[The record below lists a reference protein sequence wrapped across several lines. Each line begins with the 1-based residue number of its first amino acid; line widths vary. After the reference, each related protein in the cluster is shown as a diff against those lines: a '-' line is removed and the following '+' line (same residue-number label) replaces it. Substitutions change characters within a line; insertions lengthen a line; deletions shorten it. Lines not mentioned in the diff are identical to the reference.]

1 MVHSG
6 TTRCAFQSLYPRHRA
21 AVQAVIIADV
31 DECGQIPNGG
41 HRSPRLASVVQ
52 PDRFRTTDVRASALN
67 ASLRRAYVEVLGG
80 LPERPKTSLN
90 GEVMGKLEG
99 KVAVITGGS
108 SGMALA
114 SAKRFVEEGA
124 YVFITGR
131 RQEALDEAVKLIG
144 RNVTGVRGDA
154 ANLDD
159 LDRLFDTVKREKGRI
174 DVLYASAGTGEAVPL
189 GEITEQHFDSAFDL
203 NTRGT
208 LFTVQKAL
216 PLFNDG
222 GSIFMT
228 GSVASVKGFPGYG
241 VYSASKAALR
251 SFARTWLNELK
262 GRNIRVNVLSP
273 GPIATPMQDQVL
285 TEEAKRMFES
295 LIPRGKMGRP
305 EEIAAVALFL
315 ASDDSSFVN
324 GVELS
329 VDGGFSAI

>member
-1 MVHSG
+1 
-6 TTRCAFQSLYPRHRA
+6 
-21 AVQAVIIADV
+21 
-31 DECGQIPNGG
+31 
-41 HRSPRLASVVQ
+41 
-52 PDRFRTTDVRASALN
+52 
-67 ASLRRAYVEVLGG
+67 
-80 LPERPKTSLN
+80 
-90 GEVMGKLEG
+90 
-99 KVAVITGGS
+99 
-108 SGMALA
+108 MALA

-131 RQEALDEAVKLIG
+131 KQQQLDEAVRQIG

-154 ANLDD
+154 SNLDD
-159 LDRLFDTVKREKGRI
+159 LDRLFDTVKREKGKI
-174 DVLYASAGTGEAVPL
+174 DVLFASAGWGEAAPL
-189 GEITEQHFDSAFDL
+189 GEITEQHFDAVFGL

-228 GSVASVKGFPGYG
+228 GSVASVKGFPGFG

-262 GRNIRVNVLSP
+262 GRKIRVNVLGP
-273 GPIATPMQDQVL
+273 GPIATPMQEEVL
-285 TEEAKRMFES
+285 TREAKEMFES
-295 LIPRGKMGRP
+295 LIPRGKMGQP

-324 GVELS
+324 GVELN
-329 VDGGFSAI
+329 VDGGLSAI